1 MKKMTGLYIV
11 VICCF
16 LSAVLLFVNRDK
28 QMAGNSTAI
37 ISGSD
42 KGSIEEVYEKCPVVV
57 VGEIIDEG
65 SVVDGVQ
72 VMTVKTID
80 RIKGDADDEFLQ
92 FHEYPLEVGERYL
105 LFLEKTELTAYPSAR
120 YITYYDDSFLKIS
133 DGKLKAEAVGSDWY
147 LRQLPEDTDEA
158 VEYLK
163 SLPVTYSDTEEYSIP
178 ENFELTEENI
188 KNCDCVFTMKP
199 TEVYSSNGFTDEV
212 IFNVTVN
219 YKGTMTDLKQTLPKR
234 IGFEKDKEYLLFM
247 TNFSG
252 EFTQLAAYNGAV
264 ICEDDENY
272 SEALELVKSI
282 FGEQN

>member
-1 MKKMTGLYIV
+1 MKNKYSLVIFLILCILVVLFTFKNEIKMV
-11 VICCF
+11 E
-16 LSAVLLFVNRDK
+16 SNP
-28 QMAGNSTAI
+28 NSE
-37 ISGSD
+37 ISGGE
-42 KGSIEEVYEKCPVVV
+42 KGSVEKLYEKCPVVV

-65 SVVDGVQ
+65 TVVDGVQ
-72 VMTVKTID
+72 VMTVKTIE

-120 YITYYDDSFLKIS
+120 YITYYDNSFLKIS

-147 LRQLPEDTDEA
+147 LRQLPEDSGEA

-212 IFNVTVN
+212 IFNVTAN

>member
-1 MKKMTGLYIV
+1 MKKK
-11 VICCF
+11 
-16 LSAVLLFVNRDK
+16 ALLFILLIFCILAVFLMFEDVKEEIENDLDK
-28 QMAGNSTAI
+28 ATSV
-37 ISGSD
+37 SD
-42 KGSIEEVYEKCPVVV
+42 KNSIEEVYKKCSVVV
-57 VGEIIDEG
+57 IGEIIDEG
-65 SVVDGVQ
+65 PVVSGAQ
-72 VMTVKTID
+72 AMTVKTIE

-120 YITYYDDSFLKIS
+120 YVTYYDDSFLKIS
-133 DGKLKAEAVGSDWY
+133 DGKLKAEAVGGDWY
-147 LRQLPEDTDEA
+147 LGQLPEDADEA

-163 SLPVTYSDTEEYSIP
+163 SLAEIYPESEVYSIP

-272 SEALELVKSI
+272 SKALELVKSI
-282 FGEQN
+282 FGE